1 MKRISNQVTAE
12 IDIAALLFRFPD
24 FCDGR
29 ERRNERGYSS
39 PFHLGQMNETGP
51 RLGDEEVA
59 QVNGDFRNCLQSVE
73 INLLTRWSGW
83 INPA

>member
-1 MKRISNQVTAE
+1 MNVGTV
-12 IDIAALLFRFPD
+12 P
-24 FCDGR
+24 
-29 ERRNERGYSS
+29 